1 MKKVIISEEEIP
13 VQIDADTTILR
24 KQIVVVETE
33 EGRVSGEFCPP
44 RTIVMELSED
54 GISGKIYPPGDCE

>member
-33 EGRVSGEFCPP
+33 GGRFRGEFCPP
-44 RTIVMELSED
+44 RTKIVIESNED
-54 GISGKIYPPGDCE
+54 GISGKMYPPGD